1 MGARKTKDEFMDK
14 EWEFDSYNEMVVAA
28 ELEGRVCGDSIRVSE
43 DEKSIEIFNCRQSSV
58 RWKGYL
64 K

>member
-1 MGARKTKDEFMDK
+1 MGARQTKNELMDV
-14 EWEFDSYNEMVVAA
+14 EWEFDSYDEMATAA
-28 ELEGRVCGDSIRVSE
+28 ELEGRVCGDGIKESK
-43 DEKSIEIFNCRQSSV
+43 DKKSIEIFTYHQSSV